1 MQVNFPNGMSVEYDL
16 PAKDLGPLVGV
27 LADPDLWLTFLNSLF
42 ASFVVPQDADSV
54 H

>member
-16 PAKDLGPLVGV
+16 QAKDLGPLVAV
-27 LADPDLWLTFLNSLF
+27 LADPDLWLTFLNSLSD
-42 ASFVVPQDADSV
+42 SFVVQPDGSSV